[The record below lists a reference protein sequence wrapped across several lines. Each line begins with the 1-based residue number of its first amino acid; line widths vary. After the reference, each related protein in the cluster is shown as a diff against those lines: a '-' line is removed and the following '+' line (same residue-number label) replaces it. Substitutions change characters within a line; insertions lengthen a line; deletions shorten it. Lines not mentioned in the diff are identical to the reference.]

1 MNLYLIQKVQEE
13 VGRETN
19 KFAYK
24 PNYLSN
30 IHVNSKVEYDIA
42 K

>member
-1 MNLYLIQKVQEE
+1 MVQEE

-30 IHVNSKVEYDIA
+30 IRVKRKDEYDIG

>member
-1 MNLYLIQKVQEE
+1 MVQEE

-19 KFAYK
+19 KYAYK

-30 IHVNSKVEYDIA
+30 IHLKRKVDYDIG